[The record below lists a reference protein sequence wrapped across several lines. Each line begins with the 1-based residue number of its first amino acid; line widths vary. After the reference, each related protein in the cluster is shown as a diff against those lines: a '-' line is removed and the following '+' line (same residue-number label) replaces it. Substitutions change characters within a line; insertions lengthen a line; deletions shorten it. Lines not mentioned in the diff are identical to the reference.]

1 MPDAW
6 LGCLLWQGMQAPL
19 LPEGPGA
26 VAHAWEEGEAGLTR
40 SQPPPWQPQSWSCLR
55 RSSVPG
61 LAAAAARSLGM
72 RASVQRIAAAWRQCS
87 PRPAPGLDA
96 PARCGWQ
103 RPAWHWSG
111 LNVGDEEHRGQFV
124 AAHLVCHAH
133 CQALQQQQQ
142 WVTSWQLL
150 IMLAL
155 RAAAGDVAASWSR
168 GKARLLPAVPQRD
181 QRLAVERREGGTAA
195 AVIGGADSRGS
206 AEVGQGWV
214 WKSRAMRSP
223 PSSIAA
229 AAAAVAAGI
238 DD

>member
-103 RPAWHWSG
+103 VH
-111 LNVGDEEHRGQFV
+111 
-124 AAHLVCHAH
+124 
-133 CQALQQQQQ
+133 
-142 WVTSWQLL
+142 
-150 IMLAL
+150 
-155 RAAAGDVAASWSR
+155 
-168 GKARLLPAVPQRD
+168 PQ
-181 QRLAVERREGGTAA
+181 
-195 AVIGGADSRGS
+195 S
-206 AEVGQGWV
+206 
-214 WKSRAMRSP
+214 RSP
-223 PSSIAA
+223 PRQGGHAICAA
-229 AAAAVAAGI
+229 LLGPPHSLTF
-238 DD
+238 